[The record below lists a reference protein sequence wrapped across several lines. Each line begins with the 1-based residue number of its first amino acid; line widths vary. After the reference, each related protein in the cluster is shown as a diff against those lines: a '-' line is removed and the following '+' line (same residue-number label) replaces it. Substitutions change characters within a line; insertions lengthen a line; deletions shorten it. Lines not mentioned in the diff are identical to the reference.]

1 MTSSVKANKTLDNI
15 SYNLTYGKMQGINS
29 QEPRTV
35 SLARQPTGHHKYK
48 HCFQKQRQDHFGLD
62 PHYLRMAEGSMTI
75 MSKV

>member
-35 SLARQPTGHHKYK
+35 SLAQQPTGRSQVQTLFSEAKTRP
-48 HCFQKQRQDHFGLD
+48 FWFGSPL
-62 PHYLRMAEGSMTI
+62 S
-75 MSKV
+75 